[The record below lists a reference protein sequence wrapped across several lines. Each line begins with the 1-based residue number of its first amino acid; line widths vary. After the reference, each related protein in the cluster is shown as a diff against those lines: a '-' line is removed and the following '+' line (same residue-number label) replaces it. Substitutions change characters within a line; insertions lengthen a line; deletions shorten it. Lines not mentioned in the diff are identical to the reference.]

1 MGEAGLDAILNPKS
15 IAVIGASRQPGSVG
29 HETLKNIIESGFP
42 GKVYPVN
49 PKADR
54 LLGLKCYHKVEE
66 IEEPVDLG
74 VVAVPAEVVPEVAEE
89 AGEKGFRGL
98 VVLSAGFKESGSEGL
113 KREKT
118 LVEVCRKHGMRLV
131 GPNCLGLISSYTPMN
146 ASFAPVTP
154 HKGNIAFLSQSGALV
169 TSVLDWSVREGLG
182 FSHVISLGNCADLN
196 ETDFIE
202 ALSLDP
208 RTKVIAAYIEGVGEG
223 KRFIKVAEEASK
235 RKPILT
241 IKSGI
246 SEAGAKAISSHTGS
260 LAGSRVAYKAVFD
273 RTGII
278 QVESIEEL
286 FDLARAF
293 STQPA
298 PKGRNLAVVTNA
310 GGPGIIATDACSK
323 HGLNLAWLS
332 PKTINLLRESLPE
345 ESSWV
350 NPVDVLGDASPDR
363 YRVAMDIV
371 LKDEGVD
378 SLLVICSPQAVTKP
392 MEIAEEVVKAKE
404 RVKGKPI
411 VCSFMGGEAV
421 SGAVRLLSE
430 AGVPNYP
437 FPERAVRALS
447 RLSKYGEEK
456 FKVKR
461 RFAVSYNVD
470 KEGVKEVLER
480 AKRENRV
487 NLLIVEAFQI
497 LAAYGLKIAPSML
510 AQSKAQAVE
519 AAERIG
525 YPVAMK
531 VVSPQ
536 IMHKTD
542 IGGVKLNLNSGE
554 EVEEAFDQIIRDAS
568 SYMPEARIIGVVVQ
582 KMVKPG
588 KEVIVG
594 LHRDTQ
600 FGPLVMFGIGGIYVN
615 VLRETAFRLA
625 PISVKEAVDMIAE
638 TKTFPILRGVRGEP
652 ASDISAL
659 AEVISRVSQ
668 LAVDFEEIVEMDI
681 NPLFVYEKGEG
692 CIALDAK
699 ITIKH

>member
-1 MGEAGLDAILNPKS
+1 M
-15 IAVIGASRQPGSVG
+15 
-29 HETLKNIIESGFP
+29 
-42 GKVYPVN
+42 
-49 PKADR
+49 
-54 LLGLKCYHKVEE
+54 
-66 IEEPVDLG
+66 
-74 VVAVPAEVVPEVAEE
+74 
-89 AGEKGFRGL
+89 
-98 VVLSAGFKESGSEGL
+98 LSAGFKESGSEGL
-113 KREKT
+113 KREKA

-154 HKGNIAFLSQSGALV
+154 HKGNIAFLSQSGALI
-169 TSVLDWSVREGLG
+169 TSVLDWSIREGVG
-182 FSHVISLGNCADLN
+182 FSHVVSLGNCADLN

-223 KRFIKVAEEASK
+223 KRFIKVAEESSK

-246 SEAGAKAISSHTGS
+246 SEAGAKAVSSHTGS
-260 LAGSRVAYKAVFD
+260 LAGSKMAYKAVFG

-278 QVESIEEL
+278 QAESIEEL

-293 STQPA
+293 STQPT

-350 NPVDVLGDASPDR
+350 NPIDVLGDAPPDR
-363 YRVAMDIV
+363 YRVAMDIA
-371 LKDEGVD
+371 LKDEGVN

-392 MEIAEEVVKAKE
+392 KEIAEEVVKAKE
-404 RVKGKPI
+404 RVKEKPV

-456 FKVKR
+456 LKVKR
-461 RFAVSYNVD
+461 GFVASYKVD
-470 KEGVKEVLER
+470 KGGVREVLER

-487 NLLIVEAFQI
+487 NLLVVEAFQI
-497 LAAYGLKIAPSML
+497 LAAYGLKIARSIL

-519 AAERIG
+519 AARRIG

-542 IGGVKLNLNSGE
+542 VGGVKLNLNSDE
-554 EVEEAFDQIIRDAS
+554 EVEEAFDQEFAT
-568 SYMPEARIIGVVVQ
+568 P
-582 KMVKPG
+582 PP
-588 KEVIVG
+588 
-594 LHRDTQ
+594 TC
-600 FGPLVMFGIGGIYVN
+600 P
-615 VLRETAFRLA
+615 RL
-625 PISVKEAVDMIAE
+625 
-638 TKTFPILRGVRGEP
+638 G
-652 ASDISAL
+652 
-659 AEVISRVSQ
+659 
-668 LAVDFEEIVEMDI
+668 
-681 NPLFVYEKGEG
+681 
-692 CIALDAK
+692 
-699 ITIKH
+699 